1 VTAGQLLRFH
11 RESVVHNLLGFK
23 KDRVQVR
30 PVLETFRV
38 NLVDALRAANQPLVA
53 ITFRPPIEALLPG
66 ALVSLPVIGSPASF
80 DAVAACVGPA

>member
-1 VTAGQLLRFH
+1 VTAGQLSRFH
-11 RESVVHNLLGFK
+11 RESVVHNLLGFN

-38 NLVDALRAANQPLVA
+38 NLVDALHAANQPLVA
-53 ITFRPPIEALLPG
+53 ITLRPPIEALLTG

-80 DAVAACVGPA
+80 DAVTACVGPA